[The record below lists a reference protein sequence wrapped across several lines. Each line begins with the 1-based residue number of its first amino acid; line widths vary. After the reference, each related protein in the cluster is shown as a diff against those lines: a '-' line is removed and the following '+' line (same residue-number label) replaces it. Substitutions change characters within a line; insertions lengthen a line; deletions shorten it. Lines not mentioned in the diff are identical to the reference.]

1 MTQKPLPANHRLIDV
16 QLDERSLV
24 RRGPD
29 VEHERK
35 VAIFD
40 LLEQN
45 CFSPLGAHEQQGPF
59 ALFLGIE
66 ENRLVFDI
74 RDGETQPLGK
84 IILAL
89 SPFRRIVK
97 DYFEI
102 CESYFAAIKTATP
115 SKIETIDMAR
125 RGVHNEGSTLLMER
139 LKGKIETDFDTARR
153 LFTLICV
160 LHIRG

>member
-1 MTQKPLPANHRLIDV
+1 MTEKAPPANHRLIGID
-16 QLDERSLV
+16 LDERSVV
-24 RRGPD
+24 RRNAD
-29 VEHERK
+29 IEHEQR

-45 CFSPLGAHEQQGPF
+45 VFSPAGASENQGPF
-59 ALFLGIE
+59 QLMLAIE
-66 ENRLVFDI
+66 DNRLVFDI
-74 RDGETQPLGK
+74 RGEDAVALGK

-102 CESYFAAIKTATP
+102 CDSYYQAIKRSSPAQ
-115 SKIETIDMAR
+115 IETIDMAR
-125 RGVHNEGSTLLMER
+125 RGVHNEGSELLRER
-139 LKGKIETDFDTARR
+139 LKGKIDCDFDTARR

-160 LHIRG
+160 LHIR

>member
-1 MTQKPLPANHRLIDV
+1 MTEKAPPAHHRLVEIN
-16 QLDERSLV
+16 LDERSVV
-24 RRGPD
+24 RRSAD
-29 VEHERK
+29 IEHEQR

-45 CFSPLGAHEQQGPF
+45 VFSPVGAHEDQGPF
-59 ALFLGIE
+59 QLFLAIE
-66 ENRLVFDI
+66 DNRLVFDI
-74 RDGETQPLGK
+74 RAEDAAALGK

-102 CESYFAAIKTATP
+102 CDSYYQAIKRSSPAQ
-115 SKIETIDMAR
+115 IETIDMAR
-125 RGVHNEGSTLLMER
+125 RGVHNEGSELLRER
-139 LKGKIETDFDTARR
+139 LKGKIDCDFDTARR

-160 LHIRG
+160 LHIR

>member
-1 MTQKPLPANHRLIDV
+1 MTEKAPPANHRLIGID
-16 QLDERSLV
+16 LDERSVV
-24 RRGPD
+24 RRNAD
-29 VEHERK
+29 VEHEQR

-45 CFSPLGAHEQQGPF
+45 VFSPVGVHGDQGPF
-59 ALFLGIE
+59 QLVLAIE

-74 RDGETQPLGK
+74 RAEDAAPLGK

-102 CESYFAAIKTATP
+102 CDSYYQAIKRSSPAQ
-115 SKIETIDMAR
+115 IETIDMAR
-125 RGVHNEGSTLLMER
+125 RGVHNEGSELLRER
-139 LKGKIETDFDTARR
+139 LKGKIDCDFDTARR

-160 LHIRG
+160 LHIR

>member
-1 MTQKPLPANHRLIDV
+1 MSERTPPDSHRLVDV
-16 QLDERSLV
+16 QLDERTVV
-24 RRGPD
+24 RRSPD
-29 VEHERK
+29 IEHELK

-45 CFSPLGAHEQQGPF
+45 LFSPLGAHDEQGPF
-59 ALFLGIE
+59 QLVLGIAD
-66 ENRLVFDI
+66 NRLVFDI
-74 RDGETQPLGK
+74 RDEKSAPLGK

-102 CESYFAAIKTATP
+102 CDSYYQAIKRSSP
-115 SKIETIDMAR
+115 SQIETIDMAR
-125 RGVHNEGSTLLMER
+125 RGVHNEGSELLRER
-139 LKGKIETDFDTARR
+139 LKGKIECDFDTARR

-160 LHIRG
+160 LHIR

>member
-1 MTQKPLPANHRLIDV
+1 MTEKAPPANHRLIGVD
-16 QLDERSLV
+16 LDERSVV
-24 RRGPD
+24 RRNAD
-29 VEHERK
+29 IEHEQR

-45 CFSPLGAHEQQGPF
+45 VFSPVGCHNDQGPF
-59 ALFLGIE
+59 HLVLAIE
-66 ENRLVFDI
+66 DNRLVFDI
-74 RDGETQPLGK
+74 RDETASPFGK

-102 CESYFAAIKTATP
+102 CDSYYQAIKRSSP
-115 SKIETIDMAR
+115 SQIETIDMAR
-125 RGVHNEGSTLLMER
+125 RGVHNEGSELLRER
-139 LKGKIETDFDTARR
+139 LKGKIDCDFDTARR

-160 LHIRG
+160 LHIR